1 MPASCRPRGAW
12 LIALALCA
20 AMTAAGEINLL
31 APFVPG
37 GAVPLFQAALAAM
50 IPVGAFFASLP
61 GRIRKNGPG
70 RSTRRG
76 CVRCFLAGLAT
87 ALVFGL
93 SGYEDGR
100 LLTGLAQG
108 SASAWTFALTASLT
122 ALAVHAFAERRRSA

>member
-37 GAVPLFQAALAAM
+37 DDAPLFQASLAAM
-50 IPVGAFFASLP
+50 IPIGAFFASLP

-70 RSTRRG
+70 RSTRKG
-76 CVRCFLAGLAT
+76 CARCFLAGVAM
-87 ALVFGL
+87 AVVFGL
-93 SGYEDGR
+93 SGFEDGR

-108 SASAWTFALTASLT
+108 AASAWAFALTAALT
-122 ALAVHAFAERRRSA
+122 ALAVRALAERRRST